1 MSDGDAKRSH
11 VRIAAAILAAIL
23 VAATVFTYLAYTA
36 AFTDTDTVTVTSPR
50 AGLVMEQDAKV
61 KYRGIQVGEV
71 KSIEYAGDQAKL
83 TLSINSNE
91 MRYIPSNA
99 GVRIAGTTVFGA
111 KSVEFLP
118 PEQPSGQL
126 RPGANVQ
133 AKDVQLEVNTLFQT
147 LTDVLH
153 KIDPVNLNATL
164 SALAEGLRGNG
175 DDLGATLSGLNY
187 YLQQLNPKLPTLQ
200 DDLQK
205 TAVVANIYGDAGP
218 DLARIFDNTPAISNT
233 IVDQQ
238 DNLNATLLAA
248 TGLANNGTA
257 TLEPAENDYI
267 AAIQRLRAPLKVAA
281 DYSPEFG
288 CLFQG
293 VAKAIDTF
301 APVIGGIRPGL
312 FVASNFLPGSPGYT
326 YPESLPI
333 VNASGGPNC
342 RGLPNVP
349 TKQNGG
355 SWYHTPFLV
364 TDNAYIPY
372 QPNTELQFD
381 APSTFSS
388 CSTERSRKGTSTD
401 GGRSDAAEGLRIHGG
416 DAVGGG
422 IPHSGVRRVP
432 ICVGQRLSRHVHRR
446 LATEGRAGR
455 PDRGRSGGIA

>member
-11 VRIAAAILAAIL
+11 VRIAAAILAAIV
-23 VAATVFTYLAYTA
+23 VAAVVFTYLAYTA
-36 AFTDTDTVTVTSPR
+36 AFTSTDTVAVTSPR
-50 AGLVMEQDAKV
+50 AGLVMDRDAKV
-61 KYRGIQVGEV
+61 KYRGIQIGEV
-71 KSIEYAGDQAKL
+71 KSIEYTGDQAKL
-83 TLSINSNE
+83 TLAIDSNE
-91 MRYIPSNA
+91 LRYIPSNA
-99 GVRIAGTTVFGA
+99 VVRIAGTTVFGA

-118 PEQPSGQL
+118 PDNPKPTPLQ
-126 RPGANVQ
+126 PGASIQ
-133 AKDVQLEVNTLFQT
+133 ASDVQLEVNTLFQT

-153 KIDPVNLNATL
+153 KIDPINLNATL

-200 DDLQK
+200 EDFQR

-218 DLARIFDNTPAISNT
+218 DLARVLDNVPAISNT
-233 IVDQQ
+233 IVDEQ

-267 AAIQRLRAPLKVAA
+267 AAIQRLRAPLRVVGE
-281 DYSPEFG
+281 YSPGFG
-288 CLFQG
+288 CLLKG
-293 VAKAIDTF
+293 TANAVDRF

-312 FVASNFLPGSPGYT
+312 FVSSNFIPGAPAYT

-342 RGLPNVP
+342 RGLPDVP
-349 TKQNGG
+349 TRQYGG

-364 TDNAYIPY
+364 TDNAYVPY

-381 APSTFSS
+381 APSTIQFLFNGAFA
-388 CSTERSRKGTSTD
+388 ERD
-401 GGRSDAAEGLRIHGG
+401 DF
-416 DAVGGG
+416 
-422 IPHSGVRRVP
+422 
-432 ICVGQRLSRHVHRR
+432 
-446 LATEGRAGR
+446 
-455 PDRGRSGGIA
+455 

>member
-23 VAATVFTYLAYTA
+23 LAATVFTYLAYTA
-36 AFTDTDTVTVTSPR
+36 AFTDTETVTVTSPR

-61 KYRGIQVGEV
+61 KYRGIQIGEV
-71 KSIEYAGDQAKL
+71 KDIEYAGNQAKL
-83 TLSINSNE
+83 TLSIRSNE
-91 MRYIPSNA
+91 LRYIPANA
-99 GVRIAGTTVFGA
+99 AVRIAGTTVFGA
-111 KSVEFLP
+111 KSVEFVP

-126 RPGANVQ
+126 RPGTNVE

-153 KIDPVNLNATL
+153 KIDPINLNATL

-187 YLQQLNPKLPTLQ
+187 YLQQLNPKLPTFQQ
-200 DDLQK
+200 DIQK

-218 DLARIFDNTPAISNT
+218 DLARIFDNAPAISNT

-267 AAIQRLRAPLKVAA
+267 AAIQRLRVPLKVAA
-281 DYSPEFG
+281 DYSPELG

-312 FVASNFLPGSPGYT
+312 FVASNFLPGSPAYT

-349 TKQNGG
+349 TKQYGG

-364 TDNAYIPY
+364 TDNAYVPY

-381 APSTFSS
+381 APSTVQFLFNGAFA
-388 CSTERSRKGTSTD
+388 ERD
-401 GGRSDAAEGLRIHGG
+401 EY
-416 DAVGGG
+416 
-422 IPHSGVRRVP
+422 
-432 ICVGQRLSRHVHRR
+432 
-446 LATEGRAGR
+446 
-455 PDRGRSGGIA
+455 